1 MGNQKKD
8 TRKNSEY
15 PITKIEPLTA
25 NSTFSDNGVRKPKP
39 KTFLGKLKKK
49 FAKKSNIA
57 HISYKSLN
65 DDKATVVCP
74 TGEPPGNPSVSV

>member
-8 TRKNSEY
+8 TEY

-25 NSTFSDNGVRKPKP
+25 NSTFSDNVRKPKP
-39 KTFLGKLKKK
+39 KTLLGKLKKK

-65 DDKATVVCP
+65 DDRATVVCP
-74 TGEPPGNPSVSV
+74 TGERPGIPSFNS